1 MNTKVVNVYP
11 NKAITS
17 INPPIR
23 SKVMKVTMPI
33 TNIRKCIIERAI
45 VDEVLPDGRTIR
57 LDFTNY
63 DKDNSI
69 KTVEEVVKEVE
80 SKIEEKTEEVVI
92 DDTGEEDEIV
102 HIVEEPDEEEEMEPV
117 EEQVEEKVE
126 ESVEEEKTEETPA
139 AAPVVETEEIETMN
153 VDELL

>member
-1 MNTKVVNVYP
+1 MNTKVVNIYP

-45 VDEVLPDGRTIR
+45 VDEVLPDGRTVR

-63 DKDNSI
+63 DKDNSV
-69 KTVEEVVKEVE
+69 KTVEDAVKEAE
-80 SKIEEKTEEVVI
+80 SKIEYEVTDEITV
-92 DDTGEEDEIV
+92 DDSDEEDEIV
-102 HIVEEPDEEEEMEPV
+102 HIVEETDEEEAVPAE
-117 EEQVEEKVE
+117 EEKVE
-126 ESVEEEKTEETPA
+126 DAIEEVKTVETPTDT
-139 AAPVVETEEIETMN
+139 AAPVVESEEIETMD

>member
-1 MNTKVVNVYP
+1 MNTKVVNIYP

-45 VDEVLPDGRTIR
+45 VDEVLPDGRTVR

-63 DKDNSI
+63 DKDNSV
-69 KTVEEVVKEVE
+69 KTVEDAVKEAE
-80 SKIEEKTEEVVI
+80 SKIEDEVTDEITV
-92 DDTGEEDEIV
+92 DDSDEEDEIV
-102 HIVEEPDEEEEMEPV
+102 HIVEETDEEEAVPAE
-117 EEQVEEKVE
+117 EEKVE
-126 ESVEEEKTEETPA
+126 DAIEEVKTVETPTDT
-139 AAPVVETEEIETMN
+139 AAPVVESEEIETMD

>member
-45 VDEVLPDGRTIR
+45 VDEVLPDGRTVR

-63 DKDNSI
+63 DKDNSV
-69 KTVEEVVKEVE
+69 KTVEDAVKEAE
-80 SKIEEKTEEVVI
+80 SKIEDEVTDEITV
-92 DDTGEEDEIV
+92 DDSDEEDEIV
-102 HIVEEPDEEEEMEPV
+102 HIVEETDEEEAVPAE
-117 EEQVEEKVE
+117 EEKVE
-126 ESVEEEKTEETPA
+126 DAIEEAKTVETPTDT
-139 AAPVVETEEIETMN
+139 AAPVVESEEIETMD

>member
-45 VDEVLPDGRTIR
+45 VDEVLPDGRTVR

-63 DKDNSI
+63 DKDNSV
-69 KTVEEVVKEVE
+69 KTVEDAIKEAE
-80 SKIEEKTEEVVI
+80 SKIEDEVTDEITV
-92 DDTGEEDEIV
+92 DDSDEEDEIV
-102 HIVEEPDEEEEMEPV
+102 HIVEETDEEEAVPAE
-117 EEQVEEKVE
+117 EEKVE
-126 ESVEEEKTEETPA
+126 DAIEEVKTVETPTDT
-139 AAPVVETEEIETMN
+139 AAPVVESEEIETMD

>member
-33 TNIRKCIIERAI
+33 TSIRKCIIERAI
-45 VDEVLPDGRTIR
+45 VDEVLPDGRTVR

-63 DKDNSI
+63 DKDNSV
-69 KTVEEVVKEVE
+69 KTVEDAVKEAE
-80 SKIEEKTEEVVI
+80 SKIEDEVTDEITV
-92 DDTGEEDEIV
+92 DDSDEEDEIV
-102 HIVEEPDEEEEMEPV
+102 HIVEETDEEEAVPAE
-117 EEQVEEKVE
+117 EEKVE
-126 ESVEEEKTEETPA
+126 DAIEEVKTVETPTDT
-139 AAPVVETEEIETMN
+139 AAPVVESEEIETMD